1 MSTIAHAQKTDEPQG
16 VEITHELT
24 ADIRGSVAE
33 FRRNKRETYPHTAVD
48 LLLEA
53 IDDASNLI
61 DEVLVRLPVWQP
73 IETAPVDGTP
83 VLLFARHYDATASV
97 ITVGSFMPDLG
108 IWINTSFGGAAIQ
121 RLEASHWMA
130 LPAFPKV
137 IA

>member
-1 MSTIAHAQKTDEPQG
+1 MSDYLSNECM
-16 VEITHELT
+16 
-24 ADIRGSVAE
+24 ADVRGAVAE
-33 FRRNKRETYPHTAVD
+33 FRKHDQELYPKTAVD
-48 LLLEA
+48 LLLDSL
-53 IDDASNLI
+53 DDLSNLV
-61 DEVLVRLPVWQP
+61 DQALAARAWQP

-83 VLLFARHYDATASV
+83 VLLFARYYDATASV